1 VYVGVIPGSLR
12 QADRRIAPIDKLK
25 SQIRGIIVAMK
36 KRTQCGIILAALF
49 GFQTAVADSYLIEN
63 VSVFDGES
71 ESLFTNVS
79 VVVVDNKIAGFGV
92 DAIAPVDAEIIDGGG
107 RTLMPGLIEGHTH
120 LSLVAAPHDLEQMSW
135 DDIGSRMG
143 VRATNTLMRGFT
155 SVRDLGGP
163 VMGLKKA
170 IDDGT
175 VVGPRVFPSGA
186 IISQTSGHGDFREAT
201 DLHPFLDGGSSNLQR
216 LGYFRIVDGPA
227 QVLAAVR
234 ENLRNGATQVKLMG
248 SGGVGSEF
256 DPIDSVQFRPEEI
269 TAATD
274 ALADWDTY
282 AGSHLHN
289 TAAIKRALENGV
301 KSIDH
306 ASQMTDETMELL
318 KEKGAYMN
326 PQYGWNVFVMQTGF
340 LTEFQMEKAAI
351 VLENIDE
358 NVRLIKKH
366 DIEITFNVDAF
377 GPYDL
382 WAGLYAAEFTE
393 RQKYFSNYEILR
405 QVTSV
410 TAGLLEMSGKR
421 NPYRGKL
428 GVIQEGALADLIL
441 VDGNPLDDVSIL
453 ANPQDNIRLIMKD
466 GKIYKNTL

>member
-1 VYVGVIPGSLR
+1 MKNTIVLLATLFFLSV
-12 QADRRIAPIDKLK
+12 IAPA
-25 SQIRGIIVAMK
+25 S
-36 KRTQCGIILAALF
+36 AAESTLF
-49 GFQTAVADSYLIEN
+49 EN
-63 VSVFDGES
+63 VNVFDGEAADLRRNTKVLVTGNRIVEIGS
-71 ESLFTNVS
+71 
-79 VVVVDNKIAGFGV
+79 DIALPEDTIV
-92 DAIAPVDAEIIDGGG
+92 IDGGG
-107 RTLMPGLIEGHTH
+107 RVLMPGMIEGHTH

-135 DDIGSRMG
+135 DEIGPRMA
-143 VRATNTLMRGFT
+143 VRATDTLMRGFT

-163 VMGLKKA
+163 VAGLKKA
-170 IDDGT
+170 VDDGT
-175 VVGPRVFPSGA
+175 VPGPRIFPSGA

-216 LGYFRIVDGPA
+216 LGYFRIVDGPD

-269 TAATD
+269 QAATN

-289 TAAIKRALENGV
+289 SAAIKRALENGV
-301 KSIDH
+301 MSIDH
-306 ASQMTDETMELL
+306 ASQMTDETMRLL

-326 PQYGWNVFVMQTGF
+326 PQYGWNVFVMQAGF
-340 LTEFQMEKAAI
+340 LNEFQLEKAAI

-377 GPYDL
+377 GPYAL
-382 WAGLYAAEFTE
+382 WSGLYAAEFTE

-428 GVIQEGALADLIL
+428 GVIREEALADLII
-441 VDGNPLDDVSIL
+441 VDGNPLDDVSML
-453 ANPQDNIRLIMKD
+453 ANPEENISLIMKD
-466 GKIYKNTL
+466 GVIYKNSLN

>member
-1 VYVGVIPGSLR
+1 MKRCLLVIVLVVA
-12 QADRRIAPIDKLK
+12 QANAETL
-25 SQIRGIIVAMK
+25 
-36 KRTQCGIILAALF
+36 
-49 GFQTAVADSYLIEN
+49 LIEN
-63 VSVFDGES
+63 VNVFDGES
-71 ESLFTNVS
+71 DELIAGVS
-79 VVVVDNKIAGFGV
+79 VALQGDRIDAIGMDLVVDM
-92 DAIAPVDAEIIDGGG
+92 DAVVIDGGG
-107 RTLMPGLIEGHTH
+107 RTLMPGMIDAHTH
-120 LSLVAAPHDLEQMSW
+120 LSLIASPHDLEQMSW
-135 DDIGSRMG
+135 DDIGPRMG

-163 VMGLKKA
+163 VAGLKKA
-170 IDDGT
+170 VDEGA
-175 VVGPRVFPSGA
+175 VPGPRIFPSEA

-216 LGYFRIVDGPA
+216 LGYFRIVDGPD

-269 TAATD
+269 QAATN

-289 TAAIKRALENGV
+289 SAAIKRALENGV
-301 KSIDH
+301 MSIDH
-306 ASQMTDETMELL
+306 ASQMTDETMRLL

-326 PQYGWNVFVMQTGF
+326 PQYGWNVFVMKAGF
-340 LTEFQMEKAAI
+340 LNEFQLEKAAI

-377 GPYDL
+377 GPYEL

-393 RQKYFSNYEILR
+393 RQKYYSNYEILR

-428 GVIQEGALADLIL
+428 GVIREGALADLLL
-441 VDGNPLDDVSIL
+441 VNGNPLEDVSIL
-453 ANPQDNIRLIMKD
+453 ANPEENIQLIIKD
-466 GKIYKNTL
+466 GVIFKNTLQ

>member
-1 VYVGVIPGSLR
+1 MKRCLLVILLVVA
-12 QADRRIAPIDKLK
+12 QANAETL
-25 SQIRGIIVAMK
+25 
-36 KRTQCGIILAALF
+36 
-49 GFQTAVADSYLIEN
+49 LIEN
-63 VSVFDGES
+63 VNVFDGES
-71 ESLFTNVS
+71 DELIAGVS
-79 VVVVDNKIAGFGV
+79 VVLQGNRI
-92 DAIAPVDAEIIDGGG
+92 DAIGKDLVVAMDAVVIDGGG
-107 RTLMPGLIEGHTH
+107 RTLMPGLIDGHSH
-120 LSLVAAPHDLEQMSW
+120 LSLVASPHELEQMTW

-175 VVGPRVFPSGA
+175 VPGPRIFPSGA

-269 TAATD
+269 QAATN

-289 TAAIKRALENGV
+289 SAAIKRALENGV
-301 KSIDH
+301 MSIDH
-306 ASQMTDETMELL
+306 ASQMTDETMRLL

-326 PQYGWNVFVMQTGF
+326 PQYGWNVFVMKAGF
-340 LTEFQMEKAAI
+340 LNEFQLEKAAI

-377 GPYDL
+377 GPYGL

-393 RQKYFSNYEILR
+393 RQKYFSNFEILR

-428 GVIQEGALADLIL
+428 GLIREGALADILL
-441 VDGNPLDDVSIL
+441 VDGNPLEDVSIL
-453 ANPQDNIRLIMKD
+453 ANPEENIQLIIKD
-466 GKIYKNTL
+466 GVIFKNTLQ